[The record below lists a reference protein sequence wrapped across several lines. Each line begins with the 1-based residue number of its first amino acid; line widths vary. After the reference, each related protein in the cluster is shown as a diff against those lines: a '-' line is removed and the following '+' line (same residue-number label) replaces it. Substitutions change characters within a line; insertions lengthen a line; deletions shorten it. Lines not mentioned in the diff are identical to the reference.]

1 MSVQSGSNGGCNHRC
16 FHLGPATSCPGG
28 AGLCNGKMV
37 KKMMSVMTVTVVTV
51 VKAVIM
57 NGRGNNGH
65 VVMKTGWW

>member
-1 MSVQSGSNGGCNHRC
+1 MSVQSGSNGGCKHRC
-16 FHLGPATSCPGG
+16 FHLGSATSCPGG

-37 KKMMSVMTVTVVTV
+37 KKMMLVRMV